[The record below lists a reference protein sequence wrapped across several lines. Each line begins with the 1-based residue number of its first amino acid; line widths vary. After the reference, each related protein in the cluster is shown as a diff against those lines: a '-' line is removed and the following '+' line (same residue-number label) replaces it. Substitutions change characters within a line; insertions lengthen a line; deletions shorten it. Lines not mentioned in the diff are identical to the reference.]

1 MFAFAPTATVGALVV
16 AAMSSGGVVLTVDAT
31 TPFTIAGTG
40 GAGHGRGMGQWGAYA
55 YAKQGWSAD
64 QILGHYYE
72 GAQLGRVG
80 TSVLGVRLMER
91 GPFGRH
97 GGRSP
102 RPNERA
108 HPPQLGALVVVPE
121 DLIGRPLLCVAVTT
135 QLTRV
140 RSHGPRTVP
149 AIVRTGWWRR
159 RSARR
164 RRN

>member
-1 MFAFAPTATVGALVV
+1 MFAFAQTATVGALVV

-91 GPFGRH
+91 DDKPFEVYSDAGATVAGHSVEPGQAVRLVRTASGANVSITDAAQVDDVGGRH
-97 GGRSP
+97 RSP
-102 RPNERA
+102 YVDPSDIARPSRERA
-108 HPPQLGALVVVPE
+108 P
-121 DLIGRPLLCVAVTT
+121 RAV
-135 QLTRV
+135 
-140 RSHGPRTVP
+140 
-149 AIVRTGWWRR
+149 
-159 RSARR
+159 
-164 RRN
+164 